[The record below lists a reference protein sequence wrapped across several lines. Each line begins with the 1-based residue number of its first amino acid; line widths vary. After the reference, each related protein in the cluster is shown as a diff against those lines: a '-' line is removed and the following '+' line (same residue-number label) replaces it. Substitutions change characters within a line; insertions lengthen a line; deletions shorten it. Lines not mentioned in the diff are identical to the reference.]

1 MANDNTWF
9 KLYRKIK
16 EWEWYQDHITKA
28 VFLHCLIEAEI
39 IDKPHCGGML
49 EKGSFVTTSSRLA
62 AELNLSRQQVRTAL
76 DKLVSTSNITKT
88 STNKNL
94 IIKVVNW
101 EYYQDKKGNSNHQNN
116 QQVNQQI
123 TNKQPTNNQQKDN
136 NIYTYKDINTL
147 KDKDLK
153 DKEFKNE
160 RIKELNTSSVLLEK
174 DEKGE
179 MTPYKE
185 IVEYLNEKT
194 GLNLRHTTNK
204 TRDLIKAR
212 WNEGF
217 RLEDFKS
224 AIDNAVKFR
233 TKPNGEIDT
242 RYLMPKTI
250 FNGSFETRVLGTT
263 YKSKSKEMEKE
274 EQVDILKGR
283 YDHLITRD

>member
-1 MANDNTWF
+1 MENRGWF
-9 KLYRKIK
+9 KLYRDLKPVVIK
-16 EWEWYQDHITKA
+16 DPDHLA
-28 VFLHCLIEAEI
+28 VFIYLLSEAQFKDGKTMFGKKEI
-39 IDKPHCGGML
+39 ILKRGQLIIGREKIVKYYGGKNKL
-49 EKGSFVTTSSRLA
+49 SSSKVQRVL
-62 AELNLSRQQVRTAL
+62 
-76 DKLVSTSNITKT
+76 
-88 STNKNL
+88 KNL
-94 IIKVVNW
+94 ENEQVIEQLTTPYGRLITVINY
-101 EYYQDKKGNSNHQNN
+101 EYYQDGEQQSGQRVNN
-116 QQVNQQI
+116 EWTTSEQRVN
-123 TNKQPTNNQQKDN
+123 T
-136 NIYTYKDINTL
+136 
-147 KDKDLK
+147 
-153 DKEFKNE
+153 
-160 RIKELNTSSVLLEK
+160 IKELKNIKKEKKEEDLTTYEGVFENT
-174 DEKGE
+174 EKGE
-179 MTPYKE
+179 MIPYKE

-217 RLEDFKS
+217 RLDDFKS

>member
-1 MANDNTWF
+1 MIINGYI
-9 KLYRKIK
+9 KLFRKIK
-16 EWEWYQDHITKA
+16 TDEWYQDGNTIRL
-28 VFLHCLIEAEI
+28 FIHCLLSANYEELKWQGEI
-39 IDKPHCGGML
+39 IPI
-49 EKGSFVTTSSRLA
+49 GSFVTSLNSLV
-62 AELNLSRQQVRTAL
+62 AELGISKQSLRTSL
-76 DKLVSTSNITKT
+76 NRLKSTQKITYI
-88 STNKNL
+88 STHKYT
-94 IIKVVNW
+94 IINVVNW
-101 EYYQDKKGNSNHQNN
+101 RLYQSGVDEPNTVNNTVSNIQLTQCQHSA
-116 QQVNQQI
+116 
-123 TNKQPTNNQQKDN
+123 
-136 NIYTYKDINTL
+136 NT
-147 KDKDLK
+147 
-153 DKEFKNE
+153 NE
-160 RIKELNTSSVLLEK
+160 RIKELKEDKKDKELKDLNTTLVLLEK

-194 GLNLRHTTNK
+194 GLNLRYTTNK